1 MSVPEKGVDTDPDYA
16 VVCGFLRRYG
26 EALGLPPMSYAEL
39 QRALEDTTRLNPDLI
54 MMQIKLMRKI
64 GKSVSSDKWERYLV
78 KMCRQFSQ
86 IAAWE
91 MEQGGYQEVDPN
103 IKLKLLKYLCERQF
117 DDNLKFRAEVV
128 NKEEADAMREKPLGR
143 DKNGLLYWYMQDAET
158 NLHLYR
164 EEPDDQYNSTWQVVC
179 RTRDELE
186 GLIAEL
192 EGGGKD
198 TPDLEEEED
207 KSSSADQASLAGKIK
222 DKCTNDEDKENKE
235 EAQTDANPRKENQTK
250 EDKEDVKT
258 ATGDKMKKES
268 QTKEDKTDVKTAT
281 DDKMKKESQTKE
293 DKKDVKTATDEKPSK
308 EETDKPITSQHVSVI
323 VKREITPEPVEKREP
338 VKSSTEEDDSTTK
351 NEDEFTKN
359 ESVTVKPELESG
371 ASANSATSSNQSDA
385 NEDKGGTSKGGD
397 KGQDQSPPKSVSHV
411 HKGIHSI
418 ENILRDVPIKCERD
432 AITEPPCV
440 VSASMDPTVGL
451 QTFANGRI
459 HYCVGEGSSM
469 EGVQVQGET
478 GSNDGEKERRSPK
491 EGGGTDK
498 EDDKSPESKEMSETA
513 AVKEAKNK
521 VREILSKKTLNNS
534 SSNTDSAGGRTAND
548 TEGQRSEG
556 DDTGNKIPDSGK
568 EMKTTSEREQ
578 VSTNPVSDDTQDR
591 SERKKTE
598 ESRSKIEPEESEVKE
613 KEKEKGEEK
622 AESSGEVKTTS
633 ESENSGKECK
643 ETEKE
648 TEPAEEDVTKYD
660 KRSPQPGKESEKP
673 DDKEVEDPGN
683 KTVDSCTSKDNT
695 EKESKEPDKSTENT
709 GKESKK
715 PEKSTENTGKESKEP
730 DKSTENT
737 EKESKKPEKS
747 TENTEKESK
756 EPDVTTENTEKE
768 SKESDTTTEDAGKK
782 GDHPEKATEDD
793 QKEETT
799 EKDNLET
806 PEKTTKPQRGR
817 KRGRR
822 GRKSFKEAP
831 KKPVKERDED
841 LDAKE
846 EEGEDLD
853 DSRSVSKDSES
864 SKDAVNAPIRRSTR
878 ARKAVTQV
886 YTPEV
891 KKKPVTYPKEPSEP
905 SLPPSPKPV
914 KKAREKRGSG
924 KRRGRRRKE
933 SSNEEESSAE
943 EEEEDSSEEEE
954 EEDSEYPTEDDSPCS
969 KCGMYN
975 HPEWIL
981 LCDKCDSGY
990 HTACLRPP
998 LMMIPDGDWFC
1009 PSCEHVQ
1016 LVSKLREALADVDQE
1031 LKKKKR
1037 AERRKERLT
1046 YVGISLENVIPE
1058 PNPESEMLVD
1068 DYEERSRPRH
1078 GHQHKKK
1085 KKQHHHHH
1093 RHRHHYD
1100 DDDKPVK
1107 TIAER
1112 RTSRRTRKDIS
1123 YRFDD
1128 FDEVINEAIQ
1138 EDVKASEGAGGYGGK
1153 DIENI
1158 IAAESGVVKSEGPK
1172 KGRRRRLMDLD
1183 ADSEEEVG
1191 SEEEYNM
1198 SEGSEQSEVEEEPS
1212 EPSEAS
1218 LSESD
1223 DSLAQRTRRRFRGRR
1238 SSKATRRSSRLR
1250 SGRKRRYWDSEEEE
1264 EDIDDEHSSVSSE
1277 NIPRWSG
1284 VRTYSARRQKVCYK
1298 ESSSSDEE
1306 QEKTKRSDLPDLEWE
1321 PEITKEEGSPRRK
1334 RPRLETSSESESS
1347 SDETREEPRK
1357 PARRQLDTSE
1367 SDEEEEEEEKEE
1379 GKEEDKD
1386 EQETKDQDEEED
1398 SSKKEL
1404 SENASEENDNK
1415 DDTSTEGNKMGVSF
1429 QLPKVSKSME
1439 NSPTTDT
1446 LPLPAQMTQNGT
1458 HDSSGRS
1465 SRQSGEDEDELLANV
1480 MDLVAYV
1487 TEDD

>member
-91 MEQGGYQEVDPN
+91 MEQGGYQGVDPN

-198 TPDLEEEED
+198 TPDQEEDED
-207 KSSSADQASLAGKIK
+207 KSSSADKASLAGKIK

-235 EAQTDANPRKENQTK
+235 EAQTDAKPRKENQTK
-250 EDKEDVKT
+250 EDKEDEKT
-258 ATGDKMKKES
+258 ATGY
-268 QTKEDKTDVKTAT
+268 
-281 DDKMKKESQTKE
+281 KMKKESQTKE
-293 DKKDVKTATDEKPSK
+293 DKKDIKTATDDKPKKESQTKEDKEDVKTATDEKPSK

-323 VKREITPEPVEKREP
+323 VKREVTPEPVEKREP
-338 VKSSTEEDDSTTK
+338 VKSSTEEDDSMTKSK
-351 NEDEFTKN
+351 NEDESTKS
-359 ESVTVKPELESG
+359 ESVTVKPELESA

-385 NEDKGGTSKGGD
+385 KEDKGGTSTGSD
-397 KGQDQSPPKSVSHV
+397 KQDQSPPKPVSQV

-491 EGGGTDK
+491 EGGGTGK

-534 SSNTDSAGGRTAND
+534 SSNTDLAGGRTAND
-548 TEGQRSEG
+548 REGQRSEG
-556 DDTGNKIPDSGK
+556 DDTGNKIPDSRK

-578 VSTNPVSDDTQDR
+578 ASTNPVSDDTQDR

-598 ESRSKIEPEESEVKE
+598 ESRSTIQPEESEVKE

-622 AESSGEVKTTS
+622 AEGSGEVKTTS
-633 ESENSGKECK
+633 ESENSGKESK

-648 TEPAEEDVTKYD
+648 TEAVEEDVTKYG
-660 KRSPQPGKESEKP
+660 KRSPQPGKDSEKP

-695 EKESKEPDKSTENT
+695 GKESKEPDKSTENTGKESKEPEKSTENT

-730 DKSTENT
+730 DI
-737 EKESKKPEKS
+737 
-747 TENTEKESK
+747 
-756 EPDVTTENTEKE
+756 TTENTEKE
-768 SKESDTTTEDAGKK
+768 SKESDTKTEDAGKK
-782 GDHPEKATEDD
+782 GDHPEKETEDD

-806 PEKTTKPQRGR
+806 PEETTKPQRGR

-891 KKKPVTYPKEPSEP
+891 KKKPVAYPKEPSEP

-914 KKAREKRGSG
+914 KKAREKRGGG
-924 KRRGRRRKE
+924 KRRGRRRKD
-933 SSNEEESSAE
+933 SLSEEESSAE
-943 EEEEDSSEEEE
+943 EEEEESSEEEE

-1016 LVSKLREALADVDQE
+1016 LVSKLREALAEVDQE

-1068 DYEERSRPRH
+1068 DYEERTRPRH
-1078 GHQHKKK
+1078 GHQHKKR
-1085 KKQHHHHH
+1085 KKQHHHH

-1223 DSLAQRTRRRFRGRR
+1223 DSLAQRTRRRYRGRR

-1250 SGRKRRYWDSEEEE
+1250 SGRKRRYWDSDEEE

-1429 QLPKVSKSME
+1429 QLPKVSKSLE

>member
-1 MSVPEKGVDTDPDYA
+1 MSGPEKGVDTDPDYA

-54 MMQIKLMRKI
+54 MMQVKLMRKI

-117 DDNLKFRAEVV
+117 DDNLKFRAEVL

-143 DKNGLLYWYMQDAET
+143 DKNGMLYWYMQDADM

-198 TPDLEEEED
+198 TADQEEED
-207 KSSSADQASLAGKIK
+207 DKSTSTDQASLAGKIK
-222 DKCTNDEDKENKE
+222 DKCTNGQYDEDKENKE
-235 EAQTDANPRKENQTK
+235 EAQTDVKPKKESQLK
-250 EDKEDVKT
+250 EDKEDI
-258 ATGDKMKKES
+258 
-268 QTKEDKTDVKTAT
+268 KTAT
-281 DDKMKKESQTKE
+281 DDKPRKESQVKENRKDVQAATE
-293 DKKDVKTATDEKPSK
+293 DKSGK
-308 EETDKPITSQHVSVI
+308 EETSKPITSQHVSVI
-323 VKREITPEPVEKREP
+323 VKREITPEPVKPEP
-338 VKSSTEEDDSTTK
+338 TMSTSK
-351 NEDEFTKN
+351 EDEKMKK
-359 ESVTVKPELESG
+359 ESVIVES
-371 ASANSATSSNQSDA
+371 SAGTSEKSATSSNQSEA
-385 NEDKGGTSKGGD
+385 KDKGETSKGGN
-397 KGQDQSPPKSVSHV
+397 KQQEPPPPPKPVSHV

-432 AITEPPCV
+432 AITEPPRV

-459 HYCVGEGSSM
+459 HYCMGEGSSM
-469 EGVQVQGET
+469 DSVPLQGEM
-478 GSNDGEKERRSPK
+478 GSQDGQKERRSPT
-491 EGGGTDK
+491 EGGSTAKEEDK
-498 EDDKSPESKEMSETA
+498 GANSREMSETA
-513 AVKEAKNK
+513 AVEEAKSK
-521 VREILSKKTLNNS
+521 VREILSKNSLSNS
-534 SSNTDSAGGRTAND
+534 SSNTDESSEARTANER
-548 TEGQRSEG
+548 EGQRS
-556 DDTGNKIPDSGK
+556 DVNNTGNKMPDSGK
-568 EMKTTSEREQ
+568 EMQTTKREQ
-578 VSTNPVSDDTQDR
+578 VSTNRVSDDK
-591 SERKKTE
+591 SESKKTE
-598 ESRSKIEPEESEVKE
+598 ESRSSIEPEESRV
-613 KEKEKGEEK
+613 KEKGEKEK
-622 AESSGEVKTTS
+622 KTETSPVNTTS
-633 ESENSGKECK
+633 ESENNERESKEPEK
-643 ETEKE
+643 QTE
-648 TEPAEEDVTKYD
+648 AAGEDVTKHGE
-660 KRSPQPGKESEKP
+660 KSPKPGKESEKP
-673 DDKEVEDPGN
+673 DKKEEEDPGN
-683 KTVDSCTSKDNT
+683 KTVDSCTSKD
-695 EKESKEPDKSTENT
+695 KP
-709 GKESKK
+709 GKESKD
-715 PEKSTENTGKESKEP
+715 PDMSAENTGEESKDSDAKP
-730 DKSTENT
+730 KKSEHPEEETE
-737 EKESKKPEKS
+737 EDHK
-747 TENTEKESK
+747 
-756 EPDVTTENTEKE
+756 
-768 SKESDTTTEDAGKK
+768 EDA
-782 GDHPEKATEDD
+782 
-793 QKEETT
+793 T
-799 EKDNLET
+799 EKDSLET
-806 PEKTTKPQRGR
+806 SEDTTKPQRGR

-822 GRKSFKEAP
+822 GRKGLKGAT
-831 KKPVKERDED
+831 KKPAKERDED
-841 LDAKE
+841 VEGKE
-846 EEGEDLD
+846 EEGEELD

-864 SKDAVNAPIRRSTR
+864 SKEAVSSAPIRRSTR
-878 ARKAVTQV
+878 ARKAVQQV

-914 KKAREKRGSG
+914 KKSREKRGRG
-924 KRRGRRRKE
+924 KRRGRRRKD
-933 SSNEEESSAE
+933 STSEEESEEEE

-954 EEDSEYPTEDDSPCS
+954 SEYPTEDDSPCC

-1016 LVSKLREALADVDQE
+1016 LVSKLREALAEVDQE
-1031 LKKKKR
+1031 LKKKQR

-1058 PNPESEMLVD
+1058 PDPKSEMVGSD
-1068 DYEERSRPRH
+1068 EEERIRPR
-1078 GHQHKKK
+1078 HQHKKK
-1085 KKQHHHHH
+1085 KKQHHGHH
-1093 RHRHHYD
+1093 RRRHHYYD
-1100 DDDKPVK
+1100 DEKPVK

-1138 EDVKASEGAGGYGGK
+1138 EDIKASEGAGGYGGK

-1158 IAAESGVVKSEGPK
+1158 IAAEGGVVKKEGPK

-1218 LSESD
+1218 LSDSE
-1223 DSLAQRTRRRFRGRR
+1223 DSLAQRTRRRFQSRR

-1250 SGRKRRYWDSEEEE
+1250 SGCKRRYWDSDEEE

-1298 ESSSSDEE
+1298 ESSSSEE
-1306 QEKTKRSDLPDLEWE
+1306 EKEKTKRSDLPDLEWE
-1321 PEITKEEGSPRRK
+1321 PESVREEGSPRRK
-1334 RPRLETSSESESS
+1334 RPRLESSSESESS
-1347 SDETREEPRK
+1347 SDETREEPKK

-1367 SDEEEEEEEKEE
+1367 SDDDEEEEEEEEKE
-1379 GKEEDKD
+1379 KEETKD
-1386 EQETKDQDEEED
+1386 DQETKDQDEEEED
-1398 SSKKEL
+1398 PKKKEL
-1404 SENASEENDNK
+1404 SSEKDNK
-1415 DDTSTEGNKMGVSF
+1415 EQDTSAEGNKMGVSF

-1439 NSPTTDT
+1439 SSPTTDT

>member
-1 MSVPEKGVDTDPDYA
+1 MSGPEKGVDTDPDYA

-39 QRALEDTTRLNPDLI
+39 QRALEDTTRRKSPESRFYFKFNAQKLVNPDLI
-54 MMQIKLMRKI
+54 MMQVKLMRKI

-117 DDNLKFRAEVV
+117 DDNLKFRAEVL

-143 DKNGLLYWYMQDAET
+143 DKNGMLYWYMQDADM

-198 TPDLEEEED
+198 TADQEEED
-207 KSSSADQASLAGKIK
+207 DKSTSTDQASLAGKIK
-222 DKCTNDEDKENKE
+222 DKCTNGQYDEDKENKE
-235 EAQTDANPRKENQTK
+235 EAQTDVKPKKESQLT
-250 EDKEDVKT
+250 EDKEDIKT
-258 ATGDKMKKES
+258 T
-268 QTKEDKTDVKTAT
+268 
-281 DDKMKKESQTKE
+281 
-293 DKKDVKTATDEKPSK
+293 TDEKPRKESQVKENRKDIEAATEDKSGK
-308 EETDKPITSQHVSVI
+308 EETSKPITSQHVSVI
-323 VKREITPEPVEKREP
+323 VKREITPEPVKPEPTMSTSKEDEKINKESVI
-338 VKSSTEEDDSTTK
+338 VKSG
-351 NEDEFTKN
+351 
-359 ESVTVKPELESG
+359 LES
-371 ASANSATSSNQSDA
+371 SAGTSEKSATSSNQSEAKDIG
-385 NEDKGGTSKGGD
+385 ETSKGGN
-397 KGQDQSPPKSVSHV
+397 KQQEPSPPPKPVSHV

-432 AITEPPCV
+432 AITEPPRV

-459 HYCVGEGSSM
+459 HYCMGEGSSM
-469 EGVQVQGET
+469 DSVPLQGEM
-478 GSNDGEKERRSPK
+478 GSQDGQKERRSPT
-491 EGGGTDK
+491 EGGSTAKEEDK
-498 EDDKSPESKEMSETA
+498 GANSREMSETA
-513 AVKEAKNK
+513 AVEEAKSK

-534 SSNTDSAGGRTAND
+534 SSNTDESSEARPAN
-548 TEGQRSEG
+548 EKGGQRS
-556 DDTGNKIPDSGK
+556 DVNNTGNKMPDSGK
-568 EMKTTSEREQ
+568 EMQTTEREQ
-578 VSTNPVSDDTQDR
+578 VSTNRVSDDK
-591 SERKKTE
+591 SESKKTE
-598 ESRSKIEPEESEVKE
+598 ESRPSIEPEESKVKE
-613 KEKEKGEEK
+613 KEEKEKK
-622 AESSGEVKTTS
+622 AETFPVNTTS
-633 ESENSGKECK
+633 ESENSESKEP
-643 ETEKE
+643 EKE
-648 TEPAEEDVTKYD
+648 TEAAGEDVTKHGE
-660 KRSPQPGKESEKP
+660 KSPKPGKESEKP
-673 DDKEVEDPGN
+673 DKKEEEDPGN
-683 KTVDSCTSKDNT
+683 KTVDSCTSKD
-695 EKESKEPDKSTENT
+695 KP
-709 GKESKK
+709 GKESKD
-715 PEKSTENTGKESKEP
+715 PDMSAENTGEESKDSDAKP
-730 DKSTENT
+730 KKSEHPEEETE
-737 EKESKKPEKS
+737 EDHK
-747 TENTEKESK
+747 
-756 EPDVTTENTEKE
+756 
-768 SKESDTTTEDAGKK
+768 EDA
-782 GDHPEKATEDD
+782 
-793 QKEETT
+793 T
-799 EKDNLET
+799 EKDDLEAS
-806 PEKTTKPQRGR
+806 EDTTKPQRGR

-822 GRKSFKEAP
+822 GRKGLKGAT
-831 KKPVKERDED
+831 KKPAKERDEEVEG
-841 LDAKE
+841 KE
-846 EEGEDLD
+846 EEGEELD

-864 SKDAVNAPIRRSTR
+864 SKEAVSSAPIRRSTR
-878 ARKAVTQV
+878 ARKAVQQV

-891 KKKPVTYPKEPSEP
+891 KKKPVNYPKEPSEP

-914 KKAREKRGSG
+914 KKSREKRGRG
-924 KRRGRRRKE
+924 KRRGRRRKD
-933 SSNEEESSAE
+933 STSEEESEEE

-954 EEDSEYPTEDDSPCS
+954 SEYPTEDDSPCC

-1016 LVSKLREALADVDQE
+1016 LVSKLREALAEVDQE
-1031 LKKKKR
+1031 LKKKQR

-1058 PNPESEMLVD
+1058 PDPKSEMVGSD
-1068 DYEERSRPRH
+1068 EEERIRPR
-1078 GHQHKKK
+1078 HQHKKK
-1085 KKQHHHHH
+1085 KKQHHGHH
-1093 RHRHHYD
+1093 RRRHHYYD
-1100 DDDKPVK
+1100 DEKPVK

-1138 EDVKASEGAGGYGGK
+1138 EDIKASEGAGGYGGK

-1158 IAAESGVVKSEGPK
+1158 IAAEGGVVKKEGPK

-1218 LSESD
+1218 LSDSE
-1223 DSLAQRTRRRFRGRR
+1223 DSLAQRTRRRFQSRR

-1250 SGRKRRYWDSEEEE
+1250 SGRKRRYWDSDEEE

-1298 ESSSSDEE
+1298 ESSSSEE
-1306 QEKTKRSDLPDLEWE
+1306 EKEKTKRSDLPDLEWE
-1321 PEITKEEGSPRRK
+1321 PESVKEEGSPRRK
-1334 RPRLETSSESESS
+1334 RPRLESSSESESS
-1347 SDETREEPRK
+1347 SDETREEPKK
-1357 PARRQLDTSE
+1357 PARRQDNKEQDTS
-1367 SDEEEEEEEKEE
+1367 
-1379 GKEEDKD
+1379 
-1386 EQETKDQDEEED
+1386 
-1398 SSKKEL
+1398 
-1404 SENASEENDNK
+1404 A
-1415 DDTSTEGNKMGVSF
+1415 EGNKMGVSF

-1439 NSPTTDT
+1439 SSPTTDT

>member
-1 MSVPEKGVDTDPDYA
+1 MSGPEKGVDTDPDYA

-54 MMQIKLMRKI
+54 LMQVKLMRKI

-117 DDNLKFRAEVV
+117 DDNLKFRAEVL
-128 NKEEADAMREKPLGR
+128 NKEEAEEMREKPLGR
-143 DKNGLLYWYMQDAET
+143 DKNGMLYWYMQDADT

-198 TPDLEEEED
+198 TPENEEEDD

-235 EAQTDANPRKENQTK
+235 QPQTDAKPGKENQIQ
-250 EDKEDVKT
+250 EDKEDTKT
-258 ATGDKMKKES
+258 VDKTKKES
-268 QTKEDKTDVKTAT
+268 QTKENKEDLKKTAS
-281 DDKMKKESQTKE
+281 DDKPSSKE
-293 DKKDVKTATDEKPSK
+293 DTE
-308 EETDKPITSQHVSVI
+308 KPITSQHVSVI
-323 VKREITPEPVEKREP
+323 VKREITPEPVVKEEP
-338 VKSSTEEDDSTTK
+338 VKSSPKEKDSLPENEVESTKKESVIVK
-351 NEDEFTKN
+351 NEVGTET
-359 ESVTVKPELESG
+359 
-371 ASANSATSSNQSDA
+371 SANSAASSNQPEA
-385 NEDKGGTSKGGD
+385 KEEKGETSKGGS
-397 KGQDQSPPKSVSHV
+397 KQQESPTPKPVSHV

-440 VSASMDPTVGL
+440 VSATMDPTVGL
-451 QTFANGRI
+451 QTFANGRL
-459 HYCVGEGSSM
+459 HYCMGEGSSM
-469 EGVQVQGET
+469 DSVQLQGDMASQDEG
-478 GSNDGEKERRSPK
+478 KERRSPT
-491 EGGGTDK
+491 EGGGTAQ
-498 EDDKSPESKEMSETA
+498 EDNKGPDSRETA
-513 AVKEAKNK
+513 AAVEEAKNK
-521 VREILSKKTLNNS
+521 VREILSKNTLNNS

-548 TEGQRSEG
+548 KEGQRSEG

-578 VSTNPVSDDTQDR
+578 VSTNRDSDDSQDR
-591 SERKKTE
+591 HESEKT
-598 ESRSKIEPEESEVKE
+598 ESRSTIEPEQSKVKE
-613 KEKEKGEEK
+613 KEKEEKEEEGEK
-622 AESSGEVKTTS
+622 AKNSGANTTS
-633 ESENSGKECK
+633 QSESTGKKSK
-643 ETEKE
+643 EPKA
-648 TEPAEEDVTKYD
+648 AEEGVAKYGE
-660 KRSPQPGKESEKP
+660 RSPKPGKENETSDEK
-673 DDKEVEDPGN
+673 EEEDPGN
-683 KTVDSCTSKDNT
+683 KNVDSCTNKDKPGN
-695 EKESKEPDKSTENT
+695 ESKEPDI
-709 GKESKK
+709 
-715 PEKSTENTGKESKEP
+715 
-730 DKSTENT
+730 
-737 EKESKKPEKS
+737 
-747 TENTEKESK
+747 
-756 EPDVTTENTEKE
+756 TTEDTVKE
-768 SKESDTTTEDAGKK
+768 SKESDKKTESTEEKS
-782 GDHPEKATEDD
+782 DHPEKDTEDD

-799 EKDNLET
+799 EKVTLET
-806 PEKTTKPQRGR
+806 SEETTKPQRGR

-822 GRKSFKEAP
+822 GRRSLKETFK
-831 KKPVKERDED
+831 KQVKEKDED
-841 LDAKE
+841 VEGKE

-864 SKDAVNAPIRRSTR
+864 SKEAVSAPIRRSTR

-905 SLPPSPKPV
+905 SLPPSPEPV
-914 KKAREKRGSG
+914 KKKTREKKGRG
-924 KRRGRRRKE
+924 KRRGRRRKD
-933 SSNEEESSAE
+933 STSEESSE
-943 EEEEDSSEEEE
+943 DEEEDSSEEEE

-1016 LVSKLREALADVDQE
+1016 LVSKLREALAEVDQE
-1031 LKKKKR
+1031 LKKKQR

-1058 PNPESEMLVD
+1058 PDRESEMVGD
-1068 DYEERSRPRH
+1068 DDEERSRPR
-1078 GHQHKKK
+1078 HQHKKK
-1085 KKQHHHHH
+1085 KKQHHHH
-1093 RHRHHYD
+1093 RHRHYYD
-1100 DDDKPVK
+1100 DEKPVK

-1138 EDVKASEGAGGYGGK
+1138 EDIKASEGAGSYGGKDIENIIAAEGAGGYGGK

-1158 IAAESGVVKSEGPK
+1158 IAAEGGAGGYGGKDIENIIAAEGGVVKKEGPK

-1198 SEGSEQSEVEEEPS
+1198 SEGSEQSEAEEEPS
-1212 EPSEAS
+1212 EPSEPS

-1250 SGRKRRYWDSEEEE
+1250 SGHKRRYWDSDE
-1264 EDIDDEHSSVSSE
+1264 EDEDIEDEHSSVSSE

-1306 QEKTKRSDLPDLEWE
+1306 QEKTKRELPDLEWE
-1321 PEITKEEGSPRRK
+1321 PEAVKEEGSPRRK

-1347 SDETREEPRK
+1347 SEDTREEPRK

-1367 SDEEEEEEEKEE
+1367 SDEEEEEEEEKEE
-1379 GKEEDKD
+1379 VKEEEKDDQESKDESKEED
-1386 EQETKDQDEEED
+1386 
-1398 SSKKEL
+1398 SNKKEL
-1404 SENASEENDNK
+1404 SENVQEEKDNK
-1415 DDTSTEGNKMGVSF
+1415 EDTSTEGNKMGVSF